1 MRKEDYK
8 LRDLDKND
16 LDIVLQWRNS
26 DRVRQNMYT
35 DQIISLDK
43 HLDWFANIKANQS
56 CVYLICEF
64 QNNPIGLISFTE
76 IDLINKKSYWAFYLG
91 DIAAPKGSGA
101 VMEFLALEYAFNL
114 INIRKLCCEV
124 FVFNNSVV
132 KLHNKFG
139 FQQESYF
146 KEHILKKDKYEDV
159 IGMAIFKS
167 DWELKKLD
175 ISKIVFK

>member
-1 MRKEDYK
+1 MKREDYQ
-8 LRDLDKND
+8 LRCLDKND
-16 LDIVLQWRNS
+16 LDMVLKWRNS
-26 DRVRQNMYT
+26 DRIRQNMYT
-35 DQIISLDK
+35 DQIISLEK
-43 HLDWFANIKANQS
+43 HLDWFDNIKQNQS
-56 CVYLICEF
+56 CMYLICEF

-91 DIAAPKGSGA
+91 DIDAPKGSGA
-101 VMEFLALEYAFNL
+101 VMEFLALEYAFKL

-132 KLHNKFG
+132 KLHGKFG

-146 KEHILKKDKYEDV
+146 KEHILKNDKYEDV

-175 ISKIVFK
+175 ISKIVFR